1 MSLPFTANIRAHFS
15 FEIVFAISPE
25 GSHPRMSIPPQAATT
40 NTDGHLQ
47 RPMQAAGEKVSDTA
61 DVGNRSGRG
70 RHPFAAAVGL
80 RGIGEP
86 AGNGKGP
93 YIILPGIEYHLE
105 STLYRLTQ
113 ETLYRHF
120 HIGLSGT
127 YPHFAELNVAQYD
140 LLAVADTDFIG
151 PARSGRLTLS
161 AQLPLDAAL
170 QV

>member
-1 MSLPFTANIRAHFS
+1 
-15 FEIVFAISPE
+15 
-25 GSHPRMSIPPQAATT
+25 
-40 NTDGHLQ
+40 
-47 RPMQAAGEKVSDTA
+47 MQATGEKVSDTA

-105 STLYRLTQ
+105 SAFYRLTQ

-127 YPHFAELNVAQYD
+127 DPHFAELHVAQYD
-140 LLAVADTDFIG
+140 LLAVADADFIG
-151 PARSGRLTLS
+151 TAAAGVLTLS